1 MVSKDN
7 ALGVLISIIQLLLL
21 VSIYNGWI
29 AKHSFFVGF
38 IVGFSV
44 YHIGIILNKYIY
56 SKW

>member
-7 ALGVLISIIQLLLL
+7 ALGVLLSVIQLLLL

-29 AKHSFFVGF
+29 AKDSFFVGF
-38 IVGFSV
+38 IVGFSA

-56 SKW
+56 SK